1 MIQSLF
7 CIGAGSCLGGMAR
20 YALSQAI
27 DSRFGGGQLPLG
39 TLAVNVLGCFA
50 IGIISAGLSR
60 NGIGSDTWRLFLSVG
75 FCGGFTTFSTFINE
89 NHALL
94 SAGQMAASAAY
105 AALSLLLG
113 LAALYAALTLMRH
126 IL

>member
-7 CIGAGSCLGGMAR
+7 CIGAGSCLGGVAR
-20 YALSQAI
+20 YLLSQAI
-27 DSRFGGGQLPLG
+27 DSRFCGSQMPLG

-50 IGIISAGLSR
+50 IGLIGAAFGR
-60 NGIGSDTWRLFLSVG
+60 MGWGSDAWRLFLTVG

-94 SAGQMAASAAY
+94 SAGNMAASAAY

-113 LAALYAALTLMRH
+113 IAALYAAHAVVRHTL
-126 IL
+126 